1 VDVIEHYI
9 LRQWV
14 NSHRDQ
20 GASWINAYHNPY
32 LCNALVAIQENPAH
46 PWQVEELAQR
56 ASLSRSA
63 FVQRFKELLGA
74 TLVNYV
80 SKVRIQKAM
89 ELLYAP
95 RKVLS
100 GLRKRWAMQR
110 ALRCPKPLS
119 ASPGCRRRNS
129 GCRQRGDF
137 KKRHAKA

>member
-63 FVQRFKELLGA
+63 FVQRFKELLDD
-74 TLVNYV
+74 TPVNYV

-89 ELLYAP
+89 ELLVRAEESIDRIAETVGYATGFA
-95 RKVLS
+95 LS
-100 GLRKRWAMQR
+100 KAFKCIAGV
-110 ALRCPKPLS
+110 
-119 ASPGCRRRNS
+119 SPPQFRLQATG
-129 GCRQRGDF
+129 
-137 KKRHAKA
+137 